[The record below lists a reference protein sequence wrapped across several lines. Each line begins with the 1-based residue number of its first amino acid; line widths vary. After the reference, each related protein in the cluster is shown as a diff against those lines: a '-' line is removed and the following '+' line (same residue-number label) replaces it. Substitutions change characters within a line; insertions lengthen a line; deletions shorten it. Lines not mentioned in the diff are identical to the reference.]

1 MHIYCNIIDI
11 FNSTDFQGQ
20 LVGVCLNQDFQDYR
34 IFRIV
39 EAILSSES
47 RLSQMIWITR
57 IVDSVKLRRSERFS
71 EYSE

>member
-11 FNSTDFQGQ
+11 FNSMDFQGQ
-20 LVGVCLNQDFQDYR
+20 LVGVCLNQDYR
-34 IFRIV
+34 IYGIA